1 MQSGFFR
8 YISKIIQD
16 IKKCFL
22 YKNFVSLIS
31 LFNYINEIIFSKI
44 FEKDFFSNLLN
55 FIQLYICLLF

>member
-44 FEKDFFSNLLN
+44 WERFFFK
-55 FIQLYICLLF
+55 FIKFYSTYICLLF